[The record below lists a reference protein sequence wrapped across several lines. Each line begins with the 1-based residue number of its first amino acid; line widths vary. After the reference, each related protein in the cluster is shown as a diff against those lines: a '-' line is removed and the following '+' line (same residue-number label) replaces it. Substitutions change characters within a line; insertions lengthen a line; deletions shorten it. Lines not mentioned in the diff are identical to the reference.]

1 MSKAARPNNANSYV
15 IEANSDEDVE
25 FSLRAMNS
33 GNRYDVVDYA
43 DPILAEKLQAREPGN
58 SVRVDLA
65 PVDEAANRWAVTR
78 HLPGASPRIG
88 LGR

>member
-1 MSKAARPNNANSYV
+1 MSKAVKPNNANSYA
-15 IEANSDEDVE
+15 IEANEGEDVE
-25 FSLRAMNS
+25 FSLREMNS
-33 GNRYDVVDYA
+33 GRRYDVVDYA
-43 DPILAEKLQAREPGN
+43 DPILAEKLQARGPG
-58 SVRVDLA
+58 STVRVELA

>member
-1 MSKAARPNNANSYV
+1 MSKAKQPNNANSYV
-15 IEANSDEDVE
+15 IEANGAEDVK
-25 FSLRAMNS
+25 FSLRAMSS

-58 SVRVDLA
+58 SVRVELA